1 MKKTRRE
8 NVASF
13 FIALAGQWGGIFL
26 DREYFGFS
34 IAVPAWL
41 FAPKPGREESAFPLC
56 TLLAFFKP
64 ALPLGRWT

>member
-26 DREYFGFS
+26 DREYFGFLITV
-34 IAVPAWL
+34 IA
-41 FAPKPGREESAFPLC
+41 
-56 TLLAFFKP
+56 
-64 ALPLGRWT
+64 